1 MPYAESNEIKLYY
14 ETHSEGEPVVLI
26 CGLGSQL
33 QSWATQIPIYSKK
46 FKVIAFDNR
55 GIGRS
60 DKPDYP
66 YAIEQMADDTI
77 GLLDHLEIK
86 KAHFVGKS
94 MGGMIAQWIGIKYP
108 ERVNKLVIG
117 CSSGSRDKVGNEIL
131 KLGREITTKVGPK
144 AGWMAALFLGYTRE
158 YIEENFESIMNTFK
172 TVPDGTEGIKGYL
185 NQSVACENHDVSALL
200 EKIKSETLVMY
211 GEKDFITAP
220 RRSKQ
225 LSILIPNSTEKEFK
239 DVGHGFWRE
248 RQKEVDKL
256 VLDFL
261 S

>member
-1 MPYAESNEIKLYY
+1 MPYAESNGIKLYF
-14 ETHSEGEPVVLI
+14 ETHGEGKPVVLI
-26 CGLGSQL
+26 SGLGSQF
-33 QSWATQIPIYSKK
+33 QSWATQVPIYSKK

-66 YAIEQMADDTI
+66 YTIEQMADDTV

-94 MGGMIAQWIGIKYP
+94 MGGMITQWVGIKYP
-108 ERVNKLVIG
+108 ERVNKLVMG
-117 CSSGSRDKVGNEIL
+117 CSSGSRDEVGNEIL
-131 KLGREITTKVGPK
+131 KLGREITTKIGPK
-144 AGWMAALFLGYTRE
+144 AGWLAALFLGYTRE
-158 YIEENFESIMNTFK
+158 YIEENLESIIDALK
-172 TVPDGTEGIKGYL
+172 IVPDGTDGTRGYL
-185 NQSVACENHDVSALL
+185 NQSFACENHDVLDLL
-200 EKIKSETLVMY
+200 EKIEAETLVIY

-220 RRSKQ
+220 KRSKQ
-225 LSILIPNSTEKEFK
+225 LAELIPHSIEKVFK

-248 RQKEVDKL
+248 RQEEVDKL